1 MKKTKLTNAWQFIKR
16 LNTTMVISLGV
27 LLMVMLVSTNY
38 ANSQNLERTDLD
50 HQVKQMEDDFRL
62 LNATVSELQTTERLE
77 NESKRLELVKIQTKD
92 IYYLADQDERV
103 ALK

>member
-1 MKKTKLTNAWQFIKR
+1 MKKIKLSTTWQFIKR
-16 LNTTMVISLGV
+16 INTTMFVSLGV

-38 ANSQNLERTDLD
+38 ANSQNLQRTNLD
-50 HQVKQMEDDFRL
+50 GEVKRMEDEIRL

-77 NESKRLELVKIQTKD
+77 NESKKLELVKIQTKD
-92 IYYLADQDERV
+92 IYYLADKDERV

>member
-1 MKKTKLTNAWQFIKR
+1 MKKIKLSTTWQFIER
-16 LNTTMVISLGV
+16 INTTMFVSLGV

-38 ANSQNLERTDLD
+38 ANSQNLQRTNLD
-50 HQVKQMEDDFRL
+50 GEVKRMEDEIRL

-77 NESKRLELVKIQTKD
+77 NESKKLELVKIQTKD
-92 IYYLADQDERV
+92 IYYLADKDERV